1 MINVLKGIITAFA
14 LLVPGVSGGTM
25 MIVLNVYDQT
35 IAAMSQLISG
45 KLIHK
50 KMMFQLALGGL
61 IGIIFFS
68 STIQYLITSY
78 PMPMGYLFLGLVLT
92 GIGAF
97 ISKINWKQFKIS
109 FLLYFSVGLI
119 IAVLTT
125 FFNTDQLINGHV
137 SGIQYLA
144 LVIVSGVVIAVA
156 LILPG
161 ISTSFLLLSLGMY
174 DDTLQAFSTFD
185 LRYIVPLIIGILLGL
200 LLTTKLLEYLLQHHT
215 TPTYLMILGFVL
227 GSVGTIFPGVPV
239 STQWISSLVMFG
251 LGVILMIFIQWLV
264 VKYPSQSD

>member
-1 MINVLKGIITAFA
+1 
-14 LLVPGVSGGTM
+14 
-25 MIVLNVYDQT
+25 
-35 IAAMSQLISG
+35 
-45 KLIHK
+45 
-50 KMMFQLALGGL
+50 
-61 IGIIFFS
+61 
-68 STIQYLITSY
+68 
-78 PMPMGYLFLGLVLT
+78 
-92 GIGAF
+92 
-97 ISKINWKQFKIS
+97 
-109 FLLYFSVGLI
+109 
-119 IAVLTT
+119 
-125 FFNTDQLINGHV
+125 
-137 SGIQYLA
+137 
-144 LVIVSGVVIAVA
+144 
-156 LILPG
+156 
-161 ISTSFLLLSLGMY
+161 MY